1 MRPLTSNEIYGNW
14 ATLLLPVERD
24 ESINYEKLSRQ
35 IDQLISMKV
44 NGIYSNGT
52 AGEFYNQTEEEF
64 DEISMLLSEK
74 CNKAA
79 MPFQIGCNHMSPKL
93 SLERLKRIV
102 RLAPGAIQVIL
113 PDWFPPTM
121 PEIISYLRVMTEA
134 ANGIGLVL
142 YNPPHAKKKLSP
154 QDFYEIKKAGI
165 ALVGCKLAAGDEKW
179 YAEMKELVP
188 DLSLFTPGNRLA
200 TGIGLGANGSYSNVA
215 CLHPKV
221 AQQWYETM
229 LTDREKAL
237 ELEKRIQSFITNHIY
252 PFIKE
257 KGYSDPAVDKLL
269 ACITGWA
276 DLTPRLL
283 WPYRW
288 ISEDELS
295 KVRIQCREII
305 PEFFSDT
312 KIGSSA
318 SL

>member
-1 MRPLTSNEIYGNW
+1 MLPLKSNEIYGNW
-14 ATLLLPVERD
+14 ATLLLPIEED
-24 ESINYEKLSRQ
+24 DSINYDKLSRQ
-35 IDQLISMKV
+35 IDQLIGMKV

-64 DEISMLLSEK
+64 DKISALLSEK
-74 CNKAA
+74 CNSAG
-79 MPFQIGCNHMSPKL
+79 MPFQIGCNHMSPKI
-93 SLERLKRIV
+93 SLERLKRAIA
-102 RLAPGAIQVIL
+102 LAPGAIQVIL

-121 PEIISYLRVMTEA
+121 PEIISFLQVMTQA

-142 YNPPHAKKKLSP
+142 YNPPHAKRKLSP
-154 QDFYEIKKAGI
+154 RDFYEIKKAGI
-165 ALVGCKLAAGDEKW
+165 NLVGCKLAGGDEKW
-179 YAEMKELVP
+179 YAEMKELAP

-229 LTDREKAL
+229 LTDRKKAL
-237 ELEKRIQSFITNHIY
+237 ELEKRIQSFIMNHIY

-276 DLTPRLL
+276 DAGPRLR
-283 WPYRW
+283 WPYCW
-288 ISEDELS
+288 ISETNITE
-295 KVRIQCREII
+295 VRKACKEII
-305 PEFFSDT
+305 PEFFPEQ
-312 KIGSSA
+312 K
-318 SL
+318 

>member
-1 MRPLTSNEIYGNW
+1 MLPLESTEIYGNW
-14 ATLLLPVERD
+14 STILLPIEED
-24 ESINYEKLSRQ
+24 ESINYDKLSRQ
-35 IDQLISMKV
+35 IDQLITMRV

-52 AGEFYNQTEEEF
+52 AAEFYNQTEEEF
-64 DEISMLLSEK
+64 DKISMLLSEK
-74 CNKAA
+74 CNIAG
-79 MPFQIGCNHMSPKL
+79 MPFQIGCSHMSPKL

-102 RLAPGAIQVIL
+102 QLKPGAIQVIL
-113 PDWFPPTM
+113 PDWFPPVM

-134 ANGIGLVL
+134 ADGIGLVL
-142 YNPPHAKKKLSP
+142 YNPPHAKKKLTP
-154 QDFYEIKKAGI
+154 QDFYKIKEAGI
-165 ALVGCKLAAGDEKW
+165 TLVGCKLAGGDEKW

-237 ELEKRIQSFITNHIY
+237 ELEKRIQLFIINYIY

-269 ACITGWA
+269 ACITGWT
-276 DLTPRLL
+276 DLTPRLR

-288 ISEDELS
+288 ISENELS
-295 KVRIQCREII
+295 KVRISCREIS

>member
-1 MRPLTSNEIYGNW
+1 MLPLKSNEIFGNW
-14 ATLLLPVERD
+14 ATILLPIEED
-24 ESINYEKLSRQ
+24 ESINYDKLSLQ
-35 IDQLISMKV
+35 IDQLIAMKV

-52 AGEFYNQTEEEF
+52 ACEFHNQTEEEF
-64 DEISMLLSEK
+64 DTINTLLAEK
-74 CNKAA
+74 CNKSG
-79 MPFQIGCNHMSPKL
+79 MPFQVGCNHMSPKI
-93 SLERLKRIV
+93 SLERLKRTIAW
-102 RLAPGAIQVIL
+102 APGAIQVIL

-121 PEIISYLRVMTEA
+121 PEIIDYLRVMTETA
-134 ANGIGLVL
+134 KGIGLVL
-142 YNPPHAKKKLSP
+142 YNPPHAKRKLTP
-154 QDFYEIKKAGI
+154 EDFYEIKKGGI
-165 ALVGCKLAAGDEKW
+165 NLVGCKTAGGDEIW
-179 YAEMKELVP
+179 YAAMKELVP
-188 DLSLFTPGNRLA
+188 ELSLFTPGNRLA

-237 ELEKRIQSFITNHIY
+237 ELEKRIQSFIIDHIY

-276 DLTPRLL
+276 DLTPRLR

-288 ISEDELS
+288 INENELS
-295 KVRIQCREII
+295 KVRIACREMI
-305 PEFFSDT
+305 PEFFSET
-312 KIGSSA
+312 KAKKSA

>member
-1 MRPLTSNEIYGNW
+1 MLPLKSNEIYGNW
-14 ATLLLPVERD
+14 STLLLPIEED
-24 ESINYEKLSRQ
+24 ESINYGKLSRQ
-35 IDQLISMKV
+35 IDQLIAMKV

-52 AGEFYNQTEEEF
+52 AAEFYNQTEEEF
-64 DEISMLLSEK
+64 DKISVLLSEK
-74 CNKAA
+74 CNSAG

-93 SLERLKRIV
+93 SLERLTRTV
-102 RLAPGAIQVIL
+102 ALAPGAIQVIL

-121 PEIISYLRVMTEA
+121 PEIISYLRIMTEA
-134 ANGIGLVL
+134 ADGIGLVL
-142 YNPPHAKKKLSP
+142 YNPPHAKRKLSP
-154 QDFYEIKKAGI
+154 QDFYQIKNAGI
-165 ALVGCKLAAGDEKW
+165 DLVGCKLPGGDEKW
-179 YAEMKELVP
+179 YAEMKELVA
-188 DLSLFTPGNRLA
+188 DLSLFIPGNRLA

-229 LTDREKAL
+229 LIDSEKAL

-276 DLTPRLL
+276 DTGPRLR

-288 ISEDELS
+288 INETDISA
-295 KVRIQCREII
+295 VRISCKEII
-305 PEFFSDT
+305 PEFF
-312 KIGSSA
+312 
-318 SL
+318 LQ